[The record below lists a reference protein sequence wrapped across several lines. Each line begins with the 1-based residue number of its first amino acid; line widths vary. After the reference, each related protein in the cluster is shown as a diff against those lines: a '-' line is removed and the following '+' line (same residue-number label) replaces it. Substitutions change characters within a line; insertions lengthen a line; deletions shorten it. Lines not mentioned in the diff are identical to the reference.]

1 MSKLKQK
8 NQTEKSVKISQVLV
22 VKPDTQSPLD
32 IQNWI
37 AALNAAYRGKRS
49 RLVTLYNNML
59 LDGVLFEAMDK
70 RIRAITNAE
79 IIFQK
84 DGKEVDEM
92 FDFMDTPDFENLLRE
107 IMLSKFY
114 GKSVIELD
122 FIDGFKITSIDRRH
136 LDTEKKQILLN
147 LSDDVGVPY
156 EGDDFILNVGNDAD
170 LGLFARTSPHA
181 IFKRNG
187 GADYAQF
194 CELFGIPQ
202 LIGKYDPDD
211 ETGQKEMEEAFA
223 KKGSAA
229 SMTMSNKSSVE
240 TINVNS
246 GNGTVHRDFIDH
258 CDKQI
263 LICVQGQTM
272 TTTDGT
278 SLAQAKV
285 HSDTMND
292 IEKADRIF
300 VRRFLNTELKPRLE
314 KRGYPVA
321 GGWFNFAEEGETA
334 EDKLKRLELAERVH
348 NITADGVDDDYFYEE
363 FGLPKGNGKASSN
376 ASDGDNFGDDENEEP
391 EKNTEENSDE
401 NKGKPDIKG
410 KRRKLSVKNLTFF
423 ERVMDFFA
431 HAPR

>member
-1 MSKLKQK
+1 MSKLKRNNNNK
-8 NQTEKSVKISQVLV
+8 PINISQVLV
-22 VKPDTQSPLD
+22 VKHQTQSPLD

-37 AALNAAYRGKRS
+37 SAINAAYRGKRS
-49 RLVTLYNNML
+49 RLVTLYDNLL
-59 LDGVLFEAMDK
+59 LDGVLAEAMDK

-79 IIFQK
+79 ITFQK
-84 DGKEVDEM
+84 DGKEDDKM
-92 FDFMDTPDFENLLRE
+92 FDFMDSPEFENLLRE

-122 FIDGFKITSIDRRH
+122 FTNGFKITSIDRRH

-147 LSDDVGVPY
+147 LADNEGISY
-156 EGDDFILNVGNDAD
+156 ENNDFLLNVGEDKN

-211 ETGQKEMEEAFA
+211 ENGQSEMQESFRNR
-223 KKGSAA
+223 GSAA
-229 SMTMSNKSSVE
+229 SMVLSNKSSIE
-240 TINVNS
+240 TVNVNT
-246 GNGTVHRDFIDH
+246 GNGTVHKDFLEY

-263 LICVQGQTM
+263 MIASQGQTM

-285 HSDTMND
+285 HQNTMSD

-300 VRRFLNTELKPRLE
+300 VRRVLNTELKPRLE

-321 GGWFNFAEEGETA
+321 GGWFNFVEEGESS
-334 EDKLKRLELAERVH
+334 EEMLKRLEIAERVD
-348 NITADGVDDDYFYEE
+348 NLTESGVDDDYFFEE
-363 FGLPKGNGKASSN
+363 FGLPKGNKKKNAESN
-376 ASDGDNFGDDENEEP
+376 KQETENNKEEAENQQSTNDSKP
-391 EKNTEENSDE
+391 SEPKRKTLTARELTLWEK
-401 NKGKPDIKG
+401 IK
-410 KRRKLSVKNLTFF
+410 
-423 ERVMDFFA
+423 DFFGN
-431 HAPR
+431 APR